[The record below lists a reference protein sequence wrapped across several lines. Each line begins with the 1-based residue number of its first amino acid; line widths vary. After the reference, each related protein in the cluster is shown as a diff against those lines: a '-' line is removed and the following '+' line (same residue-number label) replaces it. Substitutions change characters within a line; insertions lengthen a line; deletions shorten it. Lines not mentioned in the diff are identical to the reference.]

1 LNQFKDG
8 RAALTQDRVLSN
20 PGGRLNRPHLNRPWR
35 WLLLACC
42 LSLLVAAPGRAAE
55 AAREATPRQPVL
67 AQKARLVE
75 QLLGSAKVRAVEA
88 GADADA
94 KATLALARSA
104 LAESRAAADDKVGET
119 LLNEAL
125 RLLMLATR
133 GPSASAAADE
143 AQARRNT
150 ELREQVAAYRADLVK
165 SAQARGLPP
174 PPAVAALD
182 QHLAAAQ
189 ALSRSARHA
198 EAGELLAQA
207 YRLAVDTLV
216 ALRAGE
222 TVTIELRFDTPADEY
237 AYELKRYR
245 SHQLLVEMTL
255 DERRPDAAV
264 RSAMDQHTQQAEALN
279 KSAADR
285 AAAGDHRA
293 AIKALEQATQLLVRA
308 LQAAGMPVY

>member
-1 LNQFKDG
+1 MNL
-8 RAALTQDRVLSN
+8 L
-20 PGGRLNRPHLNRPWR
+20 HLIRRWR
-35 WLLLACC
+35 WLLLACG
-42 LSLLVAAPGRAAE
+42 LAALAAAPGRAAD

-67 AQKARLVE
+67 VQKARLIE

-104 LAESRAAADDKVGET
+104 LAEARAATDDKIGET
-119 LLNEAL
+119 LLNESL

-133 GPSASAAADE
+133 GVSDGAAAGE
-143 AQARRNT
+143 AQARRNAA
-150 ELREQVAAYRADLVK
+150 LREQVAAYRADLVK
-165 SAQARGLPP
+165 SAQARSQPP
-174 PPAVAALD
+174 PPALAALD
-182 QHLAAAQ
+182 QHLDAAQ

-198 EAGELLAQA
+198 DAGELLAQA
-207 YRLAVDTLV
+207 YRLAVDMLV

-264 RSAMDQHTQQAEALN
+264 RSTMDRHTQQAEALH
-279 KSAADR
+279 KSAADS
-285 AAAGDHRA
+285 AGAGDHRA
-293 AIKALEQATQLLVRA
+293 AIQALEQATQRLVRA